1 MIRVYLIKT
10 DRFKLNVIKNFTLL
24 INTRINEDSNV
35 KYSSL
40 RTLVNIASKLV
51 INDVDNAV

>member
-1 MIRVYLIKT
+1 MIRVYLIET

-24 INTRINEDSNV
+24 INTRISKDSNV
-35 KYSSL
+35 KYFSL
-40 RTLVNIASKLV
+40 KTLVNTASKLV

>member
-1 MIRVYLIKT
+1 MYLIET

-24 INTRINEDSNV
+24 INTRISKNSNV

-40 RTLVNIASKLV
+40 RILVNITSKLV
-51 INDVDNAV
+51 INDVDNAI